1 MNPLIRSD
9 KATMPFIARNY
20 DKNPAAPLDKD
31 KWVDDGK
38 GNELGQCVSLV
49 KFLIPELRGVS
60 ASHGWTK
67 GLPAFG
73 NGAIQP
79 GTAIATFN
87 AAGHYFGHAAIYV
100 SQDAE
105 GMTVIDQWVTPPA
118 KAIGS
123 RQLKADPKHTGKN
136 NAKNYYV
143 VE

>member
-49 KFLIPELRGVS
+49 KFLIPELRGVG

-73 NGAIQP
+73 NGAVQP

-87 AAGHYFGHAAIYV
+87 AAGHYFRSCGDLRVPGCRRHDGDRPVGNATG
-100 SQDAE
+100 QGNWQPPAE
-105 GMTVIDQWVTPPA
+105 GRS
-118 KAIGS
+118 KAH
-123 RQLKADPKHTGKN
+123 RKKQCEKLLRR
-136 NAKNYYV
+136 
-143 VE
+143 